1 MQNSTLWL
9 VVISIVVGLQLS
21 ACTQQAA
28 TPAKVEAATVVPGKG
43 KELSRVILTA
53 KASERLGVKTAP
65 VREAQVARK
74 PTATAP
80 TGPASPDNLGSPTP
94 ASMDAGGTTRKVVPY
109 SALLYDVHGKTW
121 VYKNPE
127 PLTFLRHQVEVDY
140 IQGDQAVL
148 VDGPETGTEVAT
160 VGVAE
165 LYGTEFG
172 VGH

>member
-1 MQNSTLWL
+1 MQHNNQWL
-9 VVISIVVGLQLS
+9 VVIAIIVGLQLS

-28 TPAKVEAATVVPGKG
+28 TPPKVEPATVEPGQG
-43 KELSRVILTA
+43 KEFSRVILTA
-53 KASERLGVKTAP
+53 NASERLGIKTVP

-94 ASMDAGGTTRKVVPY
+94 AVMDAGGTTRKVVPY
-109 SALLYDVHGKTW
+109 SAVLYDIHGKTW

-127 PLTFLRHQVEVDY
+127 PLTFLRHQIEVDY
-140 IQGDQAVL
+140 IEGDQAVL
-148 VDGPETGTEVAT
+148 ADGPETGTQVVT